1 MRRSLRITTGFTL
14 IELLVVIAIIAILAS
29 MLLPALAKAKTK
41 AQGIYCM
48 NNLKTMQLGWIMYAH
63 DNADFTPGNNWT
75 VRGPDS
81 WVSGNLTFAD
91 NNPDNTNTLYLLDT
105 RWAQLGPYT
114 KIAGAYKC
122 PADRITVKNGNVM
135 RPRVRSISMNSWI
148 GRNAP
153 AWNPGFI
160 TFSRTSDFT
169 KLAPSEALVYID
181 EREDSIDDGYYA
193 IDMLSGQLVNFPG
206 GFHNRAGGLSFAD
219 GHSEIHRWLD
229 PRTTPPFKKGFKYE
243 FTAMPNNKDLK
254 WLQDH
259 ATRSV
264 K

>member
-1 MRRSLRITTGFTL
+1 MRRPLRTKSGFTL
-14 IELLVVIAIIAILAS
+14 IELLVVIAIIAILAG
-29 MLLPALAKAKTK
+29 MLLPALGKAKTK
-41 AQGIYCM
+41 AQGIFCM
-48 NNLKTMQLGWIMYAH
+48 NNLKTMQLAWVMYAH
-63 DNADFTPGNNWT
+63 DNSDFAPGNNWQ

-91 NNPDNTNTLYLLDT
+91 NNSDNTNTLYLLDT
-105 RWAQLGPYT
+105 RWAQLAPYT

-122 PADRITVKNGNVM
+122 PADRITVKNGTTIS
-135 RPRVRSISMNSWI
+135 PRVRSISMNSWI

-153 AWNPGFI
+153 AWNPGFT
-160 TFSRTSDFT
+160 TFAKTSDFA
-169 KLAPSEALVYID
+169 KLSPSEAFVYID

-193 IDMLSGQLVNFPG
+193 VDMVSGQLVNFPG

-229 PRTTPPFKKGFKYE
+229 PRTTPPVKKGFKYE

-254 WLQDH
+254 WIQDH
-259 ATRSV
+259 ATRPA